1 MIAFRSFG
9 KMCHRLERSG
19 KQAVVAS
26 FLGALMLALGVVEV
40 GAAPGARDLGW
51 RTFASEGFPLR
62 FEFPAGL
69 FSESPEDGVA
79 APARDGQARRTGRVF
94 TTPDG
99 RATLQVGAFENVDGL
114 TARELRAR
122 AVKTSYDGARIDYD
136 RLAASWFVLSGRRG
150 DEVFYER
157 VALTCDGRRIDVW
170 TMTYPSTDG
179 AEFDRVVEEMARRY
193 RQSLREVQCR

>member
-1 MIAFRSFG
+1 MIAFTDFG
-9 KMCHRLERSG
+9 KMRRRFGRFG
-19 KQAVVAS
+19 KRAVVVS
-26 FLGALMLALGVVEV
+26 ILGALVLAQGVAAV
-40 GAAPGARDLGW
+40 GAAPATRDLAW
-51 RTFASEGFPLR
+51 KTFEAEGFALR
-62 FEFPAGL
+62 FEYPAGL
-69 FSESPEDGVA
+69 FSEAPEDVLG
-79 APARDGQARRTGRVF
+79 APAGDGQPRRTGRVF

-122 AVKTSYDGARIDYD
+122 AVKTSYDGARIEYD

-157 VALTCDGRRIDVW
+157 IALTCDGRRIDVW

-179 AEFDRVVEEMARRY
+179 ALFDRVVEEMARRY

>member
-19 KQAVVAS
+19 KQAMVASILGLSVLGQGVAEVVA
-26 FLGALMLALGVVEV
+26 APATQDLA
-40 GAAPGARDLGW
+40 W
-51 RTFASEGFPLR
+51 KTFASAGFPLR
-62 FEFPAGL
+62 FEYPAGL
-69 FSESPEDGVA
+69 FSE
-79 APARDGQARRTGRVF
+79 APADVLGAPPGEGQPQRTGRVF

-122 AVKTSYDGARIDYD
+122 AVKTSYDGARIEYD

-157 VALTCDGRRIDVW
+157 IALTCEGRRIDVW
-170 TMTYPSTDG
+170 TMTYPSSDG
-179 AEFDRVVEEMARRY
+179 AVFDRVVEEMARRY